1 MEELLLL
8 NPRRRRRVRRKRARR
23 RNELEELLMLNPR
36 RRVRRIT
43 GGRHRLTVYG
53 TEGRVVIS
61 PKSRL
66 APRSRGR
73 VLNPIVRMSDVSA
86 VVGIGA
92 GIVASRL
99 VPKLIEQ
106 NLPDNLK
113 VGIGKVAVQTASGLV
128 VSFVVGNVLKR
139 KDLGKLMLYG
149 TLVNTAISLVDNF
162 VLKGLLSAEELATL
176 QQLPEQEQVV
186 QQLPEQEQV
195 VQQLPEQEEV
205 VQQLPEEQYAEEIA
219 DLEQEQE
226 QPIIIT

>member
-8 NPRRRRRVRRKRARR
+8 NPKRKSAKRSKRKK
-23 RNELEELLMLNPR
+23 NELEELLLLNPKR
-36 RRVRRIT
+36 KKAKAE
-43 GGRHRLTVYG
+43 GGKHRLTVYG
-53 TEGRVVIS
+53 TVGRLVIS
-61 PKSRL
+61 PRSRL

-73 VLNPIVRMSDVSA
+73 VLNPIVKMSDVTA
-86 VVGIGA
+86 IAGIGA

-113 VGIGKVAVQTASGLV
+113 VGMGKVAVQTASGLV
-128 VSFVVGNVLKR
+128 VSFIVGNVLKR
-139 KDLGKLMLYG
+139 KDLGRLMLYG

-176 QQLPEQEQVV
+176 QQLPEEQIV
-186 QQLPEQEQV
+186 QQLPEEEQV

-205 VQQLPEEQYAEEIA
+205 IQQLPEEQYAEEIA